1 MKKQEKHKQYRKLVL
16 VCGKTSPGAPMA
28 AGVFYSANTAVN
40 KYFLSLMY
48 LTMTAVPHNLLDFV
62 LSP

>member
-1 MKKQEKHKQYRKLVL
+1 

-28 AGVFYSANTAVN
+28 AGVFYAAYTAVN

-48 LTMTAVPHNLLDFV
+48 LTMTAVPHNSLDFV